1 MKIHTFGNNKIFYI
15 FSSLLVLIFLLDI
28 NMLKTFDLVNK
39 TYTNYS
45 IFIFLGIVAIFVILS
60 SLILKYN
67 WNYINEFIKKSN
79 RIYTIFKITLI
90 TQIFLS
96 SLLILLNFQII
107 MLHYYSTY
115 IIIISLF
122 VSYSLSFFILFFL
135 TYKFLR
141 WYNIKRNYLLL
152 FYSLAFGT
160 IFLES
165 VFKLGFTEIM
175 MILKH
180 QLIFPMTI
188 GSSIFIPANS
198 LQAYLN
204 NIFPIL
210 SIFSFVFAWIASS
223 IMLKEYSNKVGGKV
237 KYWIIISIPLIF
249 YFSQFFVQFNSQII
263 FQLTSNVTS
272 FSIILTIVFIF
283 SKLIGGL
290 LFGIPFWTIAKT
302 IHNPAIKTSMTI
314 AGFGFVFIFLTN
326 QANGII
332 VTPYP
337 PFGIT
342 TSLFFGLSSFLVLI
356 GFYCSAI
363 YISENRDIRM
373 LIKKDILKYDLLNQM
388 STRFIED
395 KTINYINQIRKVSK
409 NELFIDYNRLFL
421 NDKDIKQY
429 VKDVINEISKKK
441 NYNNYNKNNK
451 KE

>member
-1 MKIHTFGNNKIFYI
+1 
-15 FSSLLVLIFLLDI
+15 
-28 NMLKTFDLVNK
+28 
-39 TYTNYS
+39 
-45 IFIFLGIVAIFVILS
+45 
-60 SLILKYN
+60 
-67 WNYINEFIKKSN
+67 
-79 RIYTIFKITLI
+79 
-90 TQIFLS
+90 
-96 SLLILLNFQII
+96 
-107 MLHYYSTY
+107 
-115 IIIISLF
+115 
-122 VSYSLSFFILFFL
+122 
-135 TYKFLR
+135 
-141 WYNIKRNYLLL
+141 
-152 FYSLAFGT
+152 
-160 IFLES
+160 
-165 VFKLGFTEIM
+165 
-175 MILKH
+175 
-180 QLIFPMTI
+180 MTI
-188 GSSIFIPANS
+188 GSSIFIPADS
-198 LQAYLN
+198 LQAYLS

-223 IMLKEYSNKVGGKV
+223 IMLKEYLNKVGGGKV
-237 KYWIIISIPLIF
+237 KYWIILSIPLIF
-249 YFSQFFVQFNSQII
+249 YFSQFILQFNSQII

-290 LFGIPFWTIAKT
+290 LFGIPFWTIAKK

-373 LIKKDILKYDLLNQM
+373 LIKKDILKYDLLSQM

-395 KTINYINQIRKVSK
+395 KTINYINKIRKVSK
-409 NELFIDYNRLFL
+409 NELFIDYNGLFL

-429 VKDVINEISKKK
+429 VKDVVNEINKK
-441 NYNNYNKNNK
+441 NNDNNNKNDKKNK
-451 KE
+451 KY

>member
-1 MKIHTFGNNKIFYI
+1 MNIHTFGNNKIFYI
-15 FSSLLVLIFLLDI
+15 LSSLLVLIFLLDI
-28 NMLKTFDLVNK
+28 NILKTFDLVNK

-45 IFIFLGIVAIFVILS
+45 IFIFLSISVTFLILS

-79 RIYTIFKITLI
+79 RIYTIFKITLL
-90 TQIFLS
+90 TQVFLS
-96 SLLILLNFQII
+96 SLLILLNYEVI

-122 VSYSLSFFILFFL
+122 GSYSLSFFILFFL

-141 WYNIKRNYLLL
+141 WYNIKRNYILI

-165 VFKLGFTEIM
+165 IFKLGFTEIM
-175 MILKH
+175 IIFKP

-188 GSSIFIPANS
+188 GSSIFIPAYS
-198 LQAYLN
+198 LQGYLN

-210 SIFSFVFAWIASS
+210 SVLSFVFAWIASS
-223 IMLKEYSNKVGGKV
+223 IMMKEYSSKVGGII
-237 KYWIIISIPLIF
+237 KYWVIVTVPLIF
-249 YFSQFFVQFNSQII
+249 YISQFFVQFNSQII
-263 FQLTSNVTS
+263 FQLTSNITS
-272 FSIILTIVFIF
+272 LSIILTIVFIF

-290 LFGIPFWTIAKT
+290 LFGIPFWIISKT
-302 IHNPAIKTSMTI
+302 IHNSAIKTSMTI
-314 AGFGFVFIFLTN
+314 AGFGFVFLFLTN
-326 QANGII
+326 QAQGIV

-342 TSLFFGLSSFLVLI
+342 TTLFFGLSSFLVMI
-356 GFYCSAI
+356 GLYCSAI
-363 YISENRDIRM
+363 YISENRDIRK
-373 LIKKDILKYDLLNQM
+373 LIRNDILKYDLLRQISN
-388 STRFIED
+388 RFIED
-395 KTINYINQIRKVSK
+395 KTINYINQIRKSSK
-409 NELFIDYNRLFL
+409 NELFVDYNRLFL

-429 VKDVINEISKKK
+429 VKDVIDEISKK
-441 NYNNYNKNNK
+441 NDNGNKNNK

>member
-1 MKIHTFGNNKIFYI
+1 MNIHTFGNNKIFYI
-15 FSSLLVLIFLLDI
+15 LSSLLVLIFLLDI
-28 NMLKTFDLVNK
+28 NILKTFDLVNK

-45 IFIFLGIVAIFVILS
+45 IFIFLSISVTFLILS

-79 RIYTIFKITLI
+79 RIYTIFKITLL
-90 TQIFLS
+90 TQVFLS
-96 SLLILLNFQII
+96 SLLILLNYEVI

-122 VSYSLSFFILFFL
+122 GSYSLSFFILFFL

-141 WYNIKRNYLLL
+141 WYNIKRNYILI

-165 VFKLGFTEIM
+165 IFKLGFTEIM
-175 MILKH
+175 IIFKP

-188 GSSIFIPANS
+188 GSSIFIPAYS
-198 LQAYLN
+198 LQGYLN

-210 SIFSFVFAWIASS
+210 SVLSFVFAWIASS
-223 IMLKEYSNKVGGKV
+223 IMMKEYSSKVGGII
-237 KYWIIISIPLIF
+237 KYWVIVTVPLIF
-249 YFSQFFVQFNSQII
+249 YISQFFVQFNSQII
-263 FQLTSNVTS
+263 FQLTSNITS
-272 FSIILTIVFIF
+272 LSIILTIVFIF

-290 LFGIPFWTIAKT
+290 LFGIPFWIISKT
-302 IHNPAIKTSMTI
+302 IHNSAIKTSMTI
-314 AGFGFVFIFLTN
+314 AGFGFVFLFLTN
-326 QANGII
+326 QAQGIV

-342 TSLFFGLSSFLVLI
+342 TTLFFGLSSFLVII
-356 GFYCSAI
+356 GLYCSAI
-363 YISENRDIRM
+363 YISENRDIRK
-373 LIKKDILKYDLLNQM
+373 LIRNDILKYDLLRQISN
-388 STRFIED
+388 RFIED
-395 KTINYINQIRKVSK
+395 KTINYINQIRKSSK
-409 NELFIDYNRLFL
+409 NELFVDYNRLFL

-429 VKDVINEISKKK
+429 VKDVIDEISKK
-441 NYNNYNKNNK
+441 NDNGNKNNK